1 MRLLWNSTLPHGSL
15 RSRVNSI
22 TSLRDQANK
31 WRRPRNPTLS
41 LGHRPLSSQDPE
53 QSLVLLRTLD
63 TRSHPIWRGGE
74 KSEATSSVKQEKDPS
89 AGGGVLGTVGGG
101 LRRDSEASQSLQGQL
116 SLSHPRPH
124 PGKCP
129 RQAACLQESESWRR
143 TAPPELL

>member
-15 RSRVNSI
+15 RSRVSSI

-31 WRRPRNPTLS
+31 WRRPRIPLCPWVIGLCSHRTL
-41 LGHRPLSSQDPE
+41 

-74 KSEATSSVKQEKDPS
+74 KSDATSSVKQEKDPS
-89 AGGGVLGTVGGG
+89 AGSGVLGTVGGG
-101 LRRDSEASQSLQGQL
+101 LRRGAEASQSLQGQL
-116 SLSHPRPH
+116 WLSHPRPH